1 MSGIAVPHFQVG
13 DTAPD
18 FDLPALVG
26 GVKKRFRL
34 SDCRGNK
41 NVLLAFYPLNWDEVS
56 AQQLRQYQVETEKLA
71 AAETVVATI
80 SVDSI
85 MNTTAWERDIGPFDF
100 AMCSDFWPHGDV
112 CRKYGV
118 FRTAKPDA
126 GLSRRAVFVVD
137 RAGQIQFSK
146 LYEAA
151 QVPDIGEVLGVF
163 AK

>member
-1 MSGIAVPHFQVG
+1 MSGSAVPQLQVG
-13 DTAPD
+13 DAAPD
-18 FDLPALVG
+18 FELPALIG
-26 GVKKRFRL
+26 GVKRRFRL
-34 SDCRGNK
+34 SEYRGKK

-56 AQQLRQYQVETEKLA
+56 AQQLRQYQAEAEKLA

-118 FRTAKPDA
+118 FRTEKPDA
-126 GLSRRAVFVVD
+126 GLSKRAIFVVD
-137 RAGQIQFSK
+137 RAGQIQFFK

-151 QVPDIGEVLGVF
+151 QVPDVGEALGAF

>member
-1 MSGIAVPHFQVG
+1 MSGIAVPRLQVG
-13 DTAPD
+13 DDAPD
-18 FDLPALVG
+18 FELPALIN
-26 GVKKRFRL
+26 GVRKRFRL
-34 SDCRGNK
+34 SDSRGKK

-56 AQQLRQYQVETEKLA
+56 AQQLRQYQAEKDKLA
-71 AAETVVATI
+71 AADTTVATI

-100 AMCSDFWPHGDV
+100 ALCSDFWPHGDV

-151 QVPDIGEVLGVF
+151 EVPDVGEALGAF